1 MDTYIN
7 LLNELDKG
15 DPILT
20 IDKSSCYNILVV
32 EEMYNAGLI
41 DATESKPYSGN
52 TYHNVRISAAGREW
66 LVMNNSKWYHSF
78 QNRIAVFAV
87 LATLLGTIVAVVA
100 LYN

>member
-32 EEMYNAGLI
+32 EETI
-41 DATESKPYSGN
+41 RSRSKMCASDI
-52 TYHNVRISAAGREW
+52 HNVRAPCKKKHA
-66 LVMNNSKWYHSF
+66 SF
-78 QNRIAVFAV
+78 QTCSSPLGYISLFGAV
-87 LATLLGTIVAVVA
+87 L
-100 LYN
+100 